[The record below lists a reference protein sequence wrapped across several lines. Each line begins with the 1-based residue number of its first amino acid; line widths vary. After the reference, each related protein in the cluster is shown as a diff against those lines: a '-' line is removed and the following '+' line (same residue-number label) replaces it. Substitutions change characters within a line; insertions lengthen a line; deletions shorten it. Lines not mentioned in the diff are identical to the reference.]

1 MVRENIVKYL
11 KNNGIK
17 QSFVADNIGL
27 SRMAMSNL
35 VNGDRDL
42 DVEEYVKICDL
53 LKVNYDFFIDSSAI
67 TA

>member
-1 MVRENIVKYL
+1 MVKENIVKYL

-17 QSFVADNIGL
+17 QSFVADSIGL
-27 SRMAMSNL
+27 SRAAMSSL
-35 VNGDRDL
+35 VKGERDL

-53 LKVNYDFFIDSSAI
+53 LKVNYDFFIGDYIA